1 MLNSTKEAVILL
13 GESRIIS
20 DRRHSCELTENGKIR
35 YIINSCVSDDMSVI
49 QIGRTFLKEGIR
61 HRCEVK
67 GQTVTYEQKSTCYE
81 NGIHYDIGET
91 FKNGSFQLICKENG
105 VAVKEAVILL
115 GESRIISDRRHSCE
129 LTENGK
135 IRYII
140 NFIGCFNSNG
150 SAEYKP
156 GQIWTEKHIRYQCSR
171 EGMTRVLGCVDG
183 NGLFIELGHD
193 VLMGGTVH
201 RCYRIKN
208 TTFYHRFISRFT
220 MILCPNPDFDKALI
234 H

>member
-1 MLNSTKEAVILL
+1 MLVLVPL
-13 GESRIIS
+13 GEDPKTAKNRIIIPQVKGNH
-20 DRRHSCELTENGKIR
+20 RLAVLPCLIAGLGIYEHGKTFTKGNFHYNCKNGTAEVIGMLG
-35 YIINSCVSDDMSVI
+35 YNNWVGGWESCVSDDMSVI

-81 NGIHYDIGET
+81 NGIHYDI
-91 FKNGSFQLICKENG
+91 
-105 VAVKEAVILL
+105 V
-115 GESRIISDRRHSCE
+115 
-129 LTENGK
+129 
-135 IRYII
+135 
-140 NFIGCFNSNG
+140 IGCFNSNG

-171 EGMTRVLGCVDG
+171 EGMTKVLGCVDG

-208 TTFYHRFISRFT
+208 TTFYHR
-220 MILCPNPDFDKALI
+220 
-234 H
+234 